1 MTALSDG
8 LDVDLFDG
16 VSLMLKNSAWY
27 IRALNICGINVEGAY
42 TRIRE
47 MRCQG

>member
-1 MTALSDG
+1 MTALG
-8 LDVDLFDG
+8 LVVDLFDD
-16 VSLMLKNSAWY
+16 VSLVLKNSAWD
-27 IRALNICGINVEGAY
+27 IRTLNICGINVEGAY

>member
-1 MTALSDG
+1 MTTLGDG
-8 LDVDLFDG
+8 LEVDLFDD
-16 VSLMLKNSAWY
+16 VCLRLKNSAWY
-27 IRALNICGINVEGAY
+27 IRAFNICGINVEGA